1 MKKTLRMLSLALA
14 LALVAGAALSL
25 GSCAKAAPKT
35 AKIAMVVKSM
45 GNPFF
50 DACRDGAQEA
60 AKELGGIEIIYQ
72 GPSTPTAEGQIEI
85 IDSLIAQKVDG
96 IIVSAND
103 KDALIPITK
112 KAMSKGIKVMSFDS
126 AIAAGGR
133 MVDLVPSETEL
144 IGKQQVQLISELIGA
159 EGEVAILSATS
170 QATNQNAWIEVMKK
184 EFETNPA
191 YAKMKLVAT
200 VYGDDLSDKSY
211 REAMGLFESYPK
223 LKGIISPTT
232 VGVAAAG
239 KAITDKKLIG
249 KVQLVGL
256 GLPSEM
262 KFYVMNDACK
272 QFALWNPV
280 DLGYSATQITNALV
294 KGKLKS
300 AKDGTPVKAG
310 EVVEAGRMGKIT
322 IGESGVAVMG
332 NPFVF
337 NKSNVEKYASIF

>member
-1 MKKTLRMLSLALA
+1 MKKAGKIIAVLLV
-14 LALVAGAALSL
+14 LVALSAGAF
-25 GSCAKAAPKT
+25 AAPNL
-35 AKIAMVVKSM
+35 KIAMVVKSM

-60 AKELGGIEIIYQ
+60 AKALGGVDIIYQ
-72 GPSTPTAEGQIEI
+72 GPATPTAEGQIEI

-96 IIVSAND
+96 IIISAND

-126 AIAAGGR
+126 AISPGGR
-133 MVDLVPSETEL
+133 LVDLIPSDTAL
-144 IGKQQVQLISELIGA
+144 IGKQQVELIGQLINYT
-159 EGEVAILSATS
+159 GEVAILSATS
-170 QATNQNAWIEVMKK
+170 QATNQNAWIDVMKK
-184 EFETNPA
+184 EIVSNA
-191 YAKMKLVAT
+191 KYSKMKLVAT

-211 REAMGLFESYPK
+211 REAMGLFESYPN

-239 KAITDKKLIG
+239 KAITDKGLIG

-262 KFYVMNDACK
+262 AFYTKNGACG

-280 DLGYSATQITNALV
+280 DLGYSATQITYALI
-294 KGKLKS
+294 KGKIKG
-300 AKDGTPVKAG
+300 AAG
-310 EVVEAGRMGKIT
+310 ETVTAGRMGAIKIGT
-322 IGESGVAVMG
+322 DGVAVMG

-337 NKSNVEKYASIF
+337 NKDNVDKYAKIF

>member
-1 MKKTLRMLSLALA
+1 MKKALKACA
-14 LALVAGAALSL
+14 LPLVVMAVVLVAL
-25 GSCAKAAPKT
+25 GSCAPAAPKT

-60 AKELGGIEIIYQ
+60 AKELGGVEIVYQ

-85 IDSLIAQKVDG
+85 IDSLIAQKVSG
-96 IIVSAND
+96 IIISAND

-126 AIAAGGR
+126 AIAPGGR
-133 MVDLVPSETEL
+133 MVDLIPSDTEL
-144 IGKQQVQLISELIGA
+144 IGKQQVELISQLVNN

-184 EFETNPA
+184 EFASNPK
-191 YAKMKLVAT
+191 YSKMKLVAT

-223 LKGIISPTT
+223 LKGIIAPTT

-239 KAITDKKLIG
+239 KAITDKRLIG
-249 KVQLVGL
+249 KVQLTGL

-262 KFYVMNDACK
+262 KFYVMNDACQ

-280 DLGYSATQITNALV
+280 DLGYSATQITYALIKGTV
-294 KGKLKS
+294 KSKAGES
-300 AKDGTPVKAG
+300 VKAG
-310 EVVEAGRMGKIT
+310 DTFKAGRMGT
-322 IGESGVAVMG
+322 IKVGADGVAVMG
-332 NPFVF
+332 QPFVF
-337 NKSNVEKYASIF
+337 NKSNVEKYSTIF

>member
-1 MKKTLRMLSLALA
+1 MRKILVILLVLAVLA
-14 LALVAGAALSL
+14 TAAF
-25 GSCAKAAPKT
+25 AAPL
-35 AKIAMVVKSM
+35 KIAMVVKGM

-50 DACRDGAQEA
+50 DACRDGAEEA
-60 AKELGGIEIIYQ
+60 AKALGNVKIIYQ
-72 GPSTPTAEGQIEI
+72 GPATPTAEGQIEI

-112 KAMSKGIKVMSFDS
+112 KAMSKGIKVISFDS
-126 AIAAGGR
+126 GISPGGR
-133 MVDLVPSETEL
+133 LVDLIPSDTGL
-144 IGKQQVQLISELIGA
+144 IGKQQVELVGQLIKY

-184 EFETNPA
+184 EMASNA
-191 YAKMKLVAT
+191 KYSKMKLVAT

-211 REAMGLFESYPK
+211 REAMGLFESYPN

-239 KAITDKKLIG
+239 KAITDKGLIG

-262 KFYVMNDACK
+262 KFYVQNGACK

-280 DLGYSATQITNALV
+280 DLGYTATYITFGLIKKQVAGKEGDVV
-294 KGKLKS
+294 K
-300 AKDGTPVKAG
+300 
-310 EVVEAGRMGKIT
+310 AGRMGDVKI
-322 IGESGVAVMG
+322 GANGMAVMG
-332 NPFVF
+332 QPFVF
-337 NKSNVEKYASIF
+337 NKDNVEKFSKIF